1 MILRALFKRTPVVL
15 VSPIVEPGEAP
26 VEHGEA
32 TVESAPVAAAEPTPT
47 PLSIPPIECG
57 PEPEPASGRDPA
69 AQPVPEPQDV
79 PTAEAASALETSP
92 PVSPPAIEP
101 NAAARAAWRGRLDSG
116 SALTHAGIPHPAL
129 SQKYREEL
137 AYWVGQ
143 KHGESQRLFGGPF
156 WDIFRGWQI
165 GRMNDLAHSLG
176 LADLDSLRSWAS
188 ERTAVEIGPGP
199 FPSAAMLPW
208 RRAIAVDALA
218 DGYVQEDLVP
228 PDAAHVMFL
237 ASSAEHVPLPS
248 GVADVLIAE
257 NCLDHV
263 DDPDAVLAECRR
275 LLKPDGML
283 WLLVDLMDFSDCMH
297 PSPFNEHTL
306 RGALARHGFAAV
318 RERINVENKSH
329 PKAYAEFRALL
340 KVA

>member
-1 MILRALFKRTPVVL
+1 MILRELFKRTPVVL
-15 VSPIVEPGEAP
+15 ASPIVEPGDPPADAASVIAADP
-26 VEHGEA
+26 VCNP
-32 TVESAPVAAAEPTPT
+32 VPDSASTPAALPPAEPARVPAGEIA
-47 PLSIPPIECG
+47 PAC
-57 PEPEPASGRDPA
+57 EPA
-69 AQPVPEPQDV
+69 
-79 PTAEAASALETSP
+79 P
-92 PVSPPAIEP
+92 PNSLATTIEP
-101 NAAARAAWRGRLDSG
+101 NAAARAAWRGNLHSG
-116 SALTHAGIPHPAL
+116 SAITHAGIPHPAL

-137 AYWVGQ
+137 SYWVGQ

-165 GRMNDLAHSLG
+165 GRMHDLAHSLG
-176 LADLDSLRSWAS
+176 LADLDALRTWAS

-237 ASSAEHVPLPS
+237 ASSAEQVPLPS

-318 RERINVENKSH
+318 RERINLENKSH